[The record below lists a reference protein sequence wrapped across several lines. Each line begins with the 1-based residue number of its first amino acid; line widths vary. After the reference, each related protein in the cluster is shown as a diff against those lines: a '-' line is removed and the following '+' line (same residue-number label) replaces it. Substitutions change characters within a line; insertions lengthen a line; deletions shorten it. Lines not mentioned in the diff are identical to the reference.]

1 LYRSLTLLGVLFV
14 VAKAAPMSEEPSKPG
29 TLFIV
34 SELRD
39 GKWHDILVTRDED
52 KARELLETL
61 GDKGKL
67 EEFAARS
74 PKRW

>member
-1 LYRSLTLLGVLFV
+1 
-14 VAKAAPMSEEPSKPG
+14 MSEEPSKPG

-52 KARELLETL
+52 KARELLKTL

-67 EEFAARS
+67 EEFARS

>member
-1 LYRSLTLLGVLFV
+1 MPDV
-14 VAKAAPMSEEPSKPG
+14 PSQPG

-39 GKWHDILVTRDED
+39 GKWHDIEATRDEA
-52 KARELLETL
+52 KARDLLKKL

-67 EEFAARS
+67 QELKPRP
-74 PKRW
+74 PKRP